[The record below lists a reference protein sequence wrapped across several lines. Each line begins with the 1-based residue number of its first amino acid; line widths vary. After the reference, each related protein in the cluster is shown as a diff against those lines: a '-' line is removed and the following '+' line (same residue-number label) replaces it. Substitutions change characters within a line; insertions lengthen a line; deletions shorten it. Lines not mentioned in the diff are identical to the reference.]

1 MSVLPA
7 DERRAIRRAFS
18 LLEVSK
24 LQFAWAIISGACAIG
39 SAVGLAA
46 VSAWLIARA
55 SQLPDDLAHNIMHLT
70 IATSS
75 VRFFGISKAVFR
87 YITNLAS
94 HRVALFGMSTMRTRV
109 YESLANSSTDV
120 VTSVAR
126 GDLLART
133 GRDIDAVGDLVVRA
147 LQPAGVALLVT
158 ILSVGIVGAL
168 SPLTGLILFLCLL
181 ASGILGPYLAMRG
194 ARAAEQAHIQDR
206 ADLAA
211 NSLTLLESA
220 SELRVSGRINAMNTA
235 AASIEKRI
243 FTNRDN
249 AAKPNA
255 LAAAIDLFAM
265 GISVVAALIIG
276 SAEVAAGTLSP
287 VAMAVI
293 VLTPLAAF
301 EATQLMAQAAIQ
313 LVRSAAASK
322 RILDLLDKADG
333 HQGISSTPD
342 ATIAASQASDTQTGL
357 IADNLVIG
365 WPDGPDVAGPLDL
378 TVQPGQSLAIVGTSG
393 IGKSTL
399 LYTLSGMLSPHS
411 GSVRLNGTEIS
422 TLPREIVSRD
432 LILTAEDA
440 HIFATTVLENIR
452 VARGDVTE
460 EEALKLLNQAGLSTW
475 ISQLPEGVNT
485 LLGSDASTISGG
497 ERRRLLLARALASR
511 AQYLLLDEPGEHLEG
526 EMADRLI
533 RDLLGAGKTD
543 PDNPRTVILVTHRL
557 TPLDAA
563 DRVIVLSEESGRTIV
578 KAAGT
583 HEELIEL
590 LPEYRWSISRE
601 KNQDTPLLQ
610 G

>member
-7 DERRAIRRAFS
+7 DERHAVRRAFR

-24 LQFAWAIISGACAIG
+24 KQFAWAIISGACAIG
-39 SAVGLAA
+39 AAVGLAA

-55 SQLPDDLAHNIMHLT
+55 SQMPLVMDLF
-70 IATSS
+70 IATVA

-94 HRVALFGMSTMRTRV
+94 HKVALFGMSTMRTRV

-147 LQPAGVALLVT
+147 LQPAGVAILVS
-158 ILSVGIVGAL
+158 IISVSIVGAL
-168 SPLTGLILFLCLL
+168 SPLTGLVLFLCLL
-181 ASGILGPYLAMRG
+181 AAGILGPYLAMRG
-194 ARAAEQAHIQDR
+194 ARTAEQSHVQDR

-220 SELRVSGRINAMNTA
+220 SELRVSGRVDAMNKAGQT
-235 AASIEKRI
+235 IENRI

-255 LAAAIDLFAM
+255 IAAAIDVLAT
-265 GISVVAALIIG
+265 GISVVAAIIIG
-276 SAEVAAGTLSP
+276 SAEVASGSLSP

-301 EATQLMAQAAIQ
+301 EATQTMSQAAIQ
-313 LVRSAAASK
+313 LVRSAAAAQ
-322 RILDLLDKADG
+322 RILSLLDRAKT
-333 HQGISSTPD
+333 HQERTSTPD
-342 ATIAASQASDTQTGL
+342 ISDTDAGSADGL
-357 IADNLVIG
+357 IASNLVIG

-378 TVQPGQSLAIVGTSG
+378 EIRPGQSLAIVGTSG

-422 TLPREIVSRD
+422 TQPRETVSQD

-460 EEALKLLNQAGLSTW
+460 EEAIKLLEQAGLGQW
-475 ISQLPEGVNT
+475 ISQLPDGVNT

-511 AQYLLLDEPGEHLEG
+511 ARYLLLDEPGEHLEG

-533 RDLLGAGKTD
+533 RDLLNSGKTD
-543 PDNPRTVILVTHRL
+543 TENPRTVILVTHRL
-557 TPLDAA
+557 SPLDAA
-563 DRVIVLSEESGRTIV
+563 DRVVVLSEEIGHTVV

-601 KNQDTPLLQ
+601 KTRDSPLLQ

>member
-7 DERRAIRRAFS
+7 DERHAIRRAFR

-24 LQFAWAIISGACAIG
+24 VQFAWAVISGACAIG

-55 SQLPDDLAHNIMHLT
+55 AQLPDDVAHNIMHLSV
-70 IATSS
+70 ATSS

-87 YITNLAS
+87 YITNLSS

-147 LQPAGVALLVT
+147 LQPAGVAILVS
-158 ILSVGIVGAL
+158 IISVAIVGTL
-168 SPLTGLILFLCLL
+168 SPLTGLVLLLCLL

-194 ARAAEQAHIQDR
+194 ARVAEQAHIHDR

-220 SELRVSGRINAMNTA
+220 SELRVSGRIAEMNSA
-235 AASIEKRI
+235 AEAIENRI
-243 FTNRDN
+243 FTNRDK

-301 EATQLMAQAAIQ
+301 EATQVMSQAAIQ

-322 RILDLLDKADG
+322 RILALLDRADAQQDTHRTFDIDTDDKA
-333 HQGISSTPD
+333 
-342 ATIAASQASDTQTGL
+342 TGL
-357 IADNLVIG
+357 IAENLVIG
-365 WPDGPDVAGPLDL
+365 WPGGPDVAGPLDL
-378 TVQPGQSLAIVGTSG
+378 TVHPGQSLAIVGTSG

-411 GSVRLNGTEIS
+411 GSVRLNGKEIS
-422 TLPREIVSRD
+422 TLPREIVSKD

-460 EEALKLLNQAGLSTW
+460 EEALTLLEQAGLGTW

-533 RDLLGAGKTD
+533 RDLLHAGKTD

-563 DRVIVLSEESGRTIV
+563 DRVIVLSEESGHSIV

-601 KNQDTPLLQ
+601 KPQDKSPFRV
-610 G
+610 

>member
-1 MSVLPA
+1 MGILSA
-7 DERRAIRRAFS
+7 EERRSVRRAFS

-24 LQFAWAIISGACAIG
+24 GQFAWAIISGACAIG

-55 SQLPDDLAHNIMHLT
+55 SIHPVNIMVDLAV
-70 IATSS
+70 ATTA
-75 VRFFGISKAVFR
+75 VRAFGISKAIFR

-94 HRVALFGMSTMRTRV
+94 HKVALFGMSTMRTRV

-147 LQPAGVALLVT
+147 LQPAGVAIIVSIISVT
-158 ILSVGIVGAL
+158 IVGVL
-168 SPLTGLILFLCLL
+168 SPMTGLVLLLCLL
-181 ASGILGPYLAMRG
+181 VSGLLGPYMAMRG
-194 ARAAEQAHIQDR
+194 ARSAEQAHIQDR

-220 SELRVSGRINAMNTA
+220 SELRVSGRIASMNKA
-235 AASIEKRI
+235 AERIENRI

-255 LAAAIDLFAM
+255 LAAAIDVLAT

-276 SAEVAAGTLSP
+276 SAEVAAGTLAP

-301 EATQLMAQAAIQ
+301 EATQLLSQAGVQ
-313 LVRSAAASK
+313 LVRSAAASE
-322 RILDLLDKADG
+322 RILSLLDRAD
-333 HQGISSTPD
+333 SNRSTTTEPVEV
-342 ATIAASQASDTQTGL
+342 AEGESGL
-357 IADNLVIG
+357 IAENLIIG
-365 WPDGPDVAGPLDL
+365 WPDGPDVAGPLNL
-378 TVQPGQSLAIVGTSG
+378 TVQPGQSLAIVGASG

-411 GSVRLNGTEIS
+411 GSVRLGGTEIS
-422 TLPREIVSRD
+422 TLPRETVSKD

-460 EEALKLLNQAGLSTW
+460 EEAIKLLKQAGLGEW
-475 ISQLPEGVNT
+475 IAGLPDGVNT

-497 ERRRLLLARALASR
+497 ERRRLLLARALASH

-543 PDNPRTVILVTHRL
+543 PDNLRTVILVTHRL

-563 DRVIVLSEESGRTIV
+563 DRVIVLSEESGHTIV

-601 KNQDTPLLQ
+601 KTQDTSLLQ

>member
-7 DERRAIRRAFS
+7 DERHAIRRAFS

-24 LQFAWAIISGACAIG
+24 VQFAWAIISGACAIG

-55 SQLPDDLAHNIMHLT
+55 AQLPNDVAHNIMHLSV
-70 IATSS
+70 ATSS

-87 YITNLAS
+87 YITNLSS

-158 ILSVGIVGAL
+158 ILSVSIVGVL
-168 SPLTGLILFLCLL
+168 SPLTGLVLFLCLL
-181 ASGILGPYLAMRG
+181 ASGILGPYLAMHG
-194 ARAAEQAHIQDR
+194 ARVAEQAHIQDR

-255 LAAAIDLFAM
+255 LAAAIDLLAM
-265 GISVVAALIIG
+265 GISVIAALVIG
-276 SAEVAAGTLSP
+276 SAEVAAGSLSP

-301 EATQLMAQAAIQ
+301 EATQLMSQAAIQ

-322 RILDLLDKADG
+322 RILALLDQADT
-333 HQGISSTPD
+333 HREAPSAPANTAD
-342 ATIAASQASDTQTGL
+342 ATEETGL
-357 IADNLVIG
+357 IAENLVIG

-411 GSVRLNGTEIS
+411 GSVRLNGKEIS
-422 TLPREIVSRD
+422 TLDRETVSRD

-460 EEALKLLNQAGLSTW
+460 EEALKLLKQAGLGEW
-475 ISQLPEGVNT
+475 IAGLPEGVNT

-497 ERRRLLLARALASR
+497 ERRRLLLARALASH
-511 AQYLLLDEPGEHLEG
+511 AQFLLLDEPGEHLEG

-533 RDLLGAGKTD
+533 RDLLGAGKAD
-543 PDNPRTVILVTHRL
+543 SENLRTVILVTHRL

-563 DRVIVLSEESGRTIV
+563 DRVIVLSEESGHTIV

-601 KNQDTPLLQ
+601 KTQDSPPLEP
-610 G
+610 